1 MAVNY
6 WSQGQQ
12 LEKDDESDAQ
22 SQQELAKQMDAMLMA
37 TQDIFYFDYGCVV
50 FLLFFFR
57 WLSKAE

>member
-37 TQDIFYFDYGCVV
+37 TQDIFYFDYGCNIHCIIQI
-50 FLLFFFR
+50 
-57 WLSKAE
+57 